1 MGQLQDTPEDVQLL
15 TVYNSGVSASS
26 TGSIALS
33 DFDLGPAISFSGV
46 VAPDIIQLAI
56 VVLLTTEHV
65 DFAADNAYGDGS
77 TGSGALWAHLTV
89 TDLLS
94 GDYRALLLKSDYLVG
109 A

>member
-1 MGQLQDTPEDVQLL
+1 
-15 TVYNSGVSASS
+15 VSASS

-33 DFDLGPAISFSGV
+33 NFDLGPAIGFSGV
-46 VAPDIIQLAI
+46 VAPDIVQLAI
-56 VVLLTTEHV
+56 VVLLTTKHV
-65 DFAADNAYGDGS
+65 DFAADNAHRNGS

-94 GDYRALLLKSDYLVG
+94 GDCCALLLESDYLVG